1 MTPET
6 NKNQKP
12 ELLGAFF
19 ANGGEGGPE
28 GQLCLI
34 TRVDAATVD
43 YLWSEV
49 LRTFTRDDLGMPLE
63 SRRRV
68 FYFGNCSIAGL
79 PHLLTALDVQVEHP
93 ALLADWARITEPI
106 ALRKAKEAFAGKAL
120 AA

>member
-6 NKNQKP
+6 NRNQKP

-19 ANGGEGGPE
+19 AGVGHNGAEGE
-28 GQLCLI
+28 LCLI

-43 YLWSEV
+43 YLCSE
-49 LRTFTRDDLGMPLE
+49 LLTRLTRDALGMPLE

-68 FYFGNCSIAGL
+68 FYVGNCSIAGL
-79 PHLLTALDVQVEHP
+79 PHLLTALDVEVEHP

-106 ALRKAKEAFAGKAL
+106 RLRKAKEAFAGNAL